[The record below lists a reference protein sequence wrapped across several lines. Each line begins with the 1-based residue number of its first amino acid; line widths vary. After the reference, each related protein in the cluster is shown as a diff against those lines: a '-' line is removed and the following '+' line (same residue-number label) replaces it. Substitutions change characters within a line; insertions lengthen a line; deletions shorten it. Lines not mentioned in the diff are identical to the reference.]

1 MENNKIIGRIKQCEQ
16 LQDCLEE
23 DSAQLIV
30 VYGRRR
36 IGKTYLINN
45 FFNNEFAFKLTGAYK
60 QTRNIQLRNFKAEY
74 ERKTNE
80 KIKCPKDWIEAFQ
93 LLRTYLEKT
102 PKDKKQVVFFDEMP
116 WLDTYRSGFLGA
128 FEWFWNDFA
137 STQNNLI
144 FIVCGSATSWMID
157 NIDKNKG
164 GLFNRYTCKIFLKPF
179 SLLET
184 KEYLESKNF
193 LWSLYEITECYMIL
207 GGIPF
212 YLSLLKK
219 KLSLSQNIDRLFF
232 ESDAELADEFSNLYA
247 TLFSNSENYIKVVE
261 SLSKKKEG
269 LTRNEIAKKTKLT
282 TNGALTKIL
291 NNLVDSGFVKIQAF
305 YDKKKKD
312 AKYQLADYYTAFYF
326 HFIKDNY
333 GIDSSYWSNSSE
345 NPSRRAWEGLT
356 FEQVCKDH
364 VYQIK
369 QKLGISGVLS
379 KESIWSTTSDEEKGI
394 LGAQIDLV
402 IKRKDNVI
410 NLCEIKFSK
419 DEFII
424 DKDYDLVLR
433 NKVSSFIKAT
443 NSKASIQLTLI
454 TTYGLKKNMYSN
466 YITNE
471 VTLEDLFN

>member
-1 MENNKIIGRIKQCEQ
+1 MENKIIGRIKQCEQ

-23 DSAQLIV
+23 ESAQLIV

-36 IGKTYLINN
+36 VGKTFLINN
-45 FFNNEFAFKLTGAYK
+45 FFKNKFAFKLTGAYK
-60 QTRNIQLRNFKAEY
+60 QNKNIQLRNFQAEY
-74 ERKTNE
+74 KRKTNKE
-80 KIKCPKDWIEAFQ
+80 IKCPKDWTEAFQ
-93 LLRTYLEKT
+93 LLRSYLEQL
-102 PKDKKQVVFFDEMP
+102 PENKKQVIFFDEMP
-116 WLDTYRSGFLGA
+116 WLDTYRSNFLPA

-137 STQNNLI
+137 CTQNNLI

-164 GLFNRYTCKIFLKPF
+164 GLFNRYTCKLFLEPF

-219 KLSLSQNIDRLFF
+219 KLSLSQNIDKLFF
-232 ESDAELADEFSNLYA
+232 EKNAELADEFSNLYA

-261 SLSKKKEG
+261 MLSKKKDG
-269 LTRNEIAKKTKLT
+269 LTRNEIAKKTKLAS
-282 TNGALTKIL
+282 NGTLTKIL
-291 NNLVDSGFVKIQAF
+291 NNLNDSGFIKIQAF
-305 YDKKKKD
+305 YGRKKKD
-312 AKYQLADYYTAFYF
+312 AKYQLADYYTAFYL

-333 GIDSSYWSNSSE
+333 GKDTSYWRNSLE
-345 NPSRRAWEGLT
+345 DPSRRVWEALT
-356 FEQVCKDH
+356 FEQVCKGH
-364 VYQIK
+364 IYQIK

-379 KESIWSTTSDEEKGI
+379 EESIWSVQDNDEKGI
-394 LGAQIDLV
+394 KGAQIDLL

-419 DEFII
+419 NEFII
-424 DKDYDLVLR
+424 DKEYDLILR
-433 NKVSSFIKAT
+433 NKVSSFIKVT

-471 VTLEDLFN
+471 VTLEDLFH